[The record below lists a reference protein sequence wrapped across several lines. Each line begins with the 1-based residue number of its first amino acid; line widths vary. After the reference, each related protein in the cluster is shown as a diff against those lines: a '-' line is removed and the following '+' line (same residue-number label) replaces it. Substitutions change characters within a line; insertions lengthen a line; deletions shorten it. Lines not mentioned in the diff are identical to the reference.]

1 MVTDQYQYFSNC
13 PPTPPLTQDNPNLL
27 SVDFFELGEGQLRK
41 CSDTDFD
48 PLVTSVHPKISS
60 VIVVIWFMG

>member
-1 MVTDQYQYFSNC
+1 M
-13 PPTPPLTQDNPNLL
+13 
-27 SVDFFELGEGQLRK
+27 RK

-60 VIVVIWFMG
+60 VIVVISVMGG